1 MRVALLLTSAAL
13 CAAGCHRSRPP
24 PPRAVT
30 ADVPVDLGPPPVAL
44 ETPPPA
50 LPPRMFRFDARHSG
64 RSGYRLPRHPV
75 ITARYATRGRIT
87 SQPVVSARGAV
98 VVTSHDGVVY
108 GLARDGSL
116 HWQVNTGDRVY
127 TTPLVRADGTMVLGT
142 DADRVVMLGPDGSL
156 RLALGTDDDA
166 DTSAAAASDG
176 SMRFGS
182 GRSLYA
188 TEADLTVRWRLE
200 LGAKVYSSPAVTD
213 DGVAVVGAQDD
224 RVRAVDPDGGV
235 RWTVTTRD
243 DVDAPPAIGD
253 DGTVYVGGDDG
264 VLRAITRDGV
274 ERWQRPLG
282 GYVRAGVAL
291 GLDGALVVGTYGPR
305 ARVVAVDRESG
316 AVRWERAV
324 PGPPTRDYGVASSAL
339 VDVDGSYA
347 VGVPDDAL
355 WLLGRDGE
363 LLARVPLPGDVD
375 GSPALIDDGVLVIGC
390 DDGSVYFVGDGPSAG
405 AAPQ

>member
-1 MRVALLLTSAAL
+1 VRAARAFAAAALLAVV
-13 CAAGCHRSRPP
+13 GCRRPRHP
-24 PPRAVT
+24 ARPAVAT
-30 ADVPVDLGPPPVAL
+30 DVPVDLGPPPLVL

-50 LPPRMFRFDARHSG
+50 GPPRMFRFDARHTG
-64 RSGYRLPRHPV
+64 RSGYRLPRHPA
-75 ITARYATRGRIT
+75 ITARFATGGRIT
-87 SQPVVSARGAV
+87 SQPVVSTRGAI
-98 VVTSHDGVVY
+98 VVTSHDGGVY
-108 GLARDGSL
+108 GLARDGSA
-116 HWQVNTGDRVY
+116 HWRVNTGDRVY
-127 TTPLVRADGTMVLGT
+127 TTPVVRADGTMVLGT
-142 DADRVVMLGPDGSL
+142 DADRVVMLGADGSL

-166 DTSAAAASDG
+166 DTSAAAAGDG
-176 SMRFGS
+176 SLRFGA

-188 TEADLTVRWRLE
+188 TEADLTVRWRLV
-200 LGAKVYSSPAVTD
+200 LGAKVYSSPAVGD
-213 DGVAVVGAQDD
+213 DGVTVVGAQDD
-224 RVRAVDPDGGV
+224 RVRAIDPDGGV
-235 RWTVTTRD
+235 RWTVVTRD

-264 VLRAITRDGV
+264 VLRAISRDGA

-324 PGPPTRDYGVASSAL
+324 VGPPTRDYGVASSAL

-355 WLLGRDGE
+355 WLLDREGA
-363 LLARVPLPGDVD
+363 LLARVALPGDVD
-375 GSPALIDDGVLVIGC
+375 SSPALIDDGLLVVGC
-390 DDGSVYFVGDGPSAG
+390 DDGVVYFIGDGSVDGGTP
-405 AAPQ
+405 

>member
-1 MRVALLLTSAAL
+1 VRPALALLVAAAL
-13 CAAGCHRSRPP
+13 GAGACRRPR
-24 PPRAVT
+24 RA
-30 ADVPVDLGPPPVAL
+30 PPPPVAADVPADEGPAPVAL
-44 ETPPPA
+44 DTPPPA
-50 LPPRMFRFDARHSG
+50 LPPRMFRFDPRHTG
-64 RSGYRLPRHPV
+64 RSGYRLPRDPV
-75 ITARYATRGRIT
+75 ITARFATRGRIT
-87 SQPVVSARGAV
+87 SQPVLGARDTV
-98 VVTSHDGVVY
+98 VVTSHDGAVY

-116 HWQVNTGDRVY
+116 RWQVNTGDRVY

-142 DADRVVMLGPDGSL
+142 DADRLVVLGPDGSL

-166 DTSAAAASDG
+166 DTSPAAAGDG
-176 SMRFGS
+176 SLRFGA

-188 TEADLTVRWRLE
+188 TEGDLTVRWRLQ

-235 RWTVTTRD
+235 RWTVVTRD

-264 VLRAITRDGV
+264 ALRAISRDGV
-274 ERWQRPLG
+274 VRWQQALG
-282 GYVRAGVAL
+282 GHVRAGAAL

-305 ARVVAVDRESG
+305 ARVVALDRETG
-316 AVRWERAV
+316 ALRWERPV

-355 WLLGRDGE
+355 WLLARDGR
-363 LLARVPLPGDVD
+363 LLARIALPGDVD
-375 GSPALIDDGVLVIGC
+375 GSPALIDDGVLVVGC
-390 DDGSVYFVGDGPSAG
+390 DDGVVYFIGDRSADGG
-405 AAPQ
+405 AR